1 MNRTD
6 TVRSHDQGIQK
17 LSKPRIDVRIRNK
30 LIKYDMVITI
40 TTHHTV
46 LNNALIDV
54 YQRTVHKS

>member
-17 LSKPRIDVRIRNK
+17 LSKPRIDKRIRNK
-30 LIKYDMVITI
+30 LIKYMVITI